1 MPSTIAQ
8 RRALK
13 EARRRKNVAKKRR
26 QEGSKARAEAVDRV
40 RQWARGPIHSCL
52 IQGGLFDCGLGMVV
66 LARKVD
72 IGEIATAALLVDV
85 FCRGIKDVMIHCIGR
100 QEFAH
105 FIASLGVAAPFQPV
119 DPSYARKLLR
129 EASGYAEA
137 LGFRPP
143 RDFAAAEALFG
154 EVNSDDC
161 DTVFRFGRDGKPC
174 YIPGPNETQGE
185 ICKTVQQLR
194 NRVGD
199 DGFTYFVPAD
209 EFEFA
214 DDDFWD
220 EISADKELPE
230 EIPF

>member
-1 MPSTIAQ
+1 
-8 RRALK
+8 
-13 EARRRKNVAKKRR
+13 
-26 QEGSKARAEAVDRV
+26 
-40 RQWARGPIHSCL
+40 
-52 IQGGLFDCGLGMVV
+52 MVV
-66 LARKVD
+66 LARKVG
-72 IGEIATAALLVDV
+72 IGEMATAVFLVDV
-85 FCRGIKDVMIHCIGR
+85 FCRGIKDVLMQCVDLQELDDFIGC
-100 QEFAH
+100 
-105 FIASLGVAAPFQPV
+105 LGIAAPLETV
-119 DPSYARKLLR
+119 DPGYARKLLR
-129 EASGYAEA
+129 EASGYAGS
-137 LGFRPP
+137 LGFRPH
-143 RDFAAAEALFG
+143 RNFTAAEALFG
-154 EVNSDDC
+154 EVNTDDC